1 MPNDHCCKTVWVNS
15 ILEVSSDTLLSIW
28 LVLRMQGHELS
39 EVHGVAAGAAGGLVG
54 GLQGVFSGEDS
65 ADVFIVG

>member
-1 MPNDHCCKTVWVNS
+1 
-15 ILEVSSDTLLSIW
+15 
-28 LVLRMQGHELS
+28 MQGHELS
-39 EVHGVAAGAAGGLVG
+39 DVHGVAAGAAGGLVG